1 MQMKL
6 YDPKGYKLLKRLRLD
21 FSHLHKYNFQHNFAD
36 TLKPLCSCAL
46 ETESTCHFFLCCQN
60 YVLFC
65 KALINELTSID
76 CGIVSLRPNALV
88 EVTLYGDQML
98 NIKSPNTYCDYQLHQ
113 KFATV

>member
-1 MQMKL
+1 MQMTL

-36 TLKPLCSCAL
+36 ALKPLCSCAL
-46 ETESTCHFFLCCQN
+46 ETESTCQFFLCCQN

-65 KALINELTSID
+65 RALINELTSID